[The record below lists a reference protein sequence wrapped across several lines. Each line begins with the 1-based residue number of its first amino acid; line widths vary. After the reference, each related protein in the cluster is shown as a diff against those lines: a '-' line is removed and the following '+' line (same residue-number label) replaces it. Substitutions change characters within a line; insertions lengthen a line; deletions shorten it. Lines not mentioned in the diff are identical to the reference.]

1 MMNKSWFNLLP
12 VSVLVVLVCGAG
24 AFGSEIKQMELAQLS
39 DSAEVVV
46 LAQVVKVTKISAEAD
61 ETTIKVGAILKGKIG
76 TDKLKVVLT
85 TRGVKGFNPA
95 LKVGDTGVFLL
106 KDVKNKKAKPAYPGS
121 VAVFTKPNFIVSE
134 RSYQPSADSVMVKLE
149 TSKGDIVLELNKKAA
164 PVTVANFLTYVKEG
178 FYDGTIFHRVIPN
191 FMVQGGGFGPDMV
204 QKKTHPPIVNEAN
217 NGLKN
222 DRGTIAMARTN
233 NPDSATS
240 QFFINHKDST
250 FLNYAG
256 KSKPGYAVFGK
267 VVEGMDVVDA
277 IAAVKTTRKGR
288 FSDVPAE
295 PVMIKSAKIM
305 SDS

>member
-1 MMNKSWFNLLP
+1 MMNKSWFNLLLAC
-12 VSVLVVLVCGAG
+12 VLAALVCEVG
-24 AFGSEIKQMELAQLS
+24 AFGSEIKHIELAQLS

-61 ETTIKVGAILKGKIG
+61 ETTIKIGAVLKGKLG
-76 TDKLKVVLT
+76 TGKLKVVLT
-85 TRGVKGFNPA
+85 TRGVKGFDPA
-95 LKVGDTGVFLL
+95 LKVGDTGVFFL
-106 KDVKNKKAKPAYPGS
+106 KDVKNKEAKLAYSGS
-121 VAVFTKPNFIVSE
+121 VAVFSKPNFVVSK
-134 RSYQPSADSVMVKLE
+134 RSYDPMADSVMVKLE

-164 PVTVANFLTYVKEG
+164 PVTVANFLTYVNEG
-178 FYDGTIFHRVIPN
+178 FYDGTIFHRVIAN
-191 FMVQGGGFGPDMV
+191 FMVQGGGFTPDMA
-204 QKKTHPPIVNEAN
+204 QKKTHPPIVNEAD

-256 KSKPGYAVFGK
+256 KGKPGYAVFGK

-295 PVMIKSAKIM
+295 PVMIKSAKVVP
-305 SDS
+305 DS